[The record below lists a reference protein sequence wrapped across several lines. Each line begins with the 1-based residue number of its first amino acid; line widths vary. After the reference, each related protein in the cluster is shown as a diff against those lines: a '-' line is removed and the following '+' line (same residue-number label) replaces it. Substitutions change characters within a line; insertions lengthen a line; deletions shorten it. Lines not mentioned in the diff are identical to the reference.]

1 MCVLNGYEIFLA
13 MRENG
18 LQRVEQEN
26 FTMKITPVYTLD
38 KSIFG
43 VYTDRSNELTNTPS
57 MMEERRTIMTN
68 NNRNVKFMITMGVQV
83 VRGESSQQ

>member
-1 MCVLNGYEIFLA
+1 MCVLNGYELFLA

-43 VYTDRSNELTNTPS
+43 VYTDRGN
-57 MMEERRTIMTN
+57 
-68 NNRNVKFMITMGVQV
+68 K
-83 VRGESSQQ
+83 